1 MENKDTGGALAG
13 GLIAPALMDTLVAK
27 GILTADDA
35 RSVLIKARRTI
46 GSHATNA
53 EQRAAAAL
61 LDALVGPQPS
71 RTTCKPIN
79 RSSQGK
85 APANTAP
92 G

>member
-1 MENKDTGGALAG
+1 MENKDAGGALAG

-71 RTTCKPIN
+71 RTRCEPIN

-85 APANTAP
+85 APANAAP